1 MSGAQLTTPAMVL
14 SALKAAAAWNA
25 SCVNLNCTSD
35 GCTPAL
41 ISAFRMKKCDGEFCA
56 RTTVLPRR
64 SAIVL
69 IVSRTTMPSPPFD
82 QSTCW

>member
-1 MSGAQLTTPAMVL
+1 MSGAQLTTPASRL
-14 SALKAAAAWNA
+14 SALNAAAAWNA
-25 SCVNLNCTSD
+25 SWVNLKSTSA

-41 ISAFRMKKCDGEFCA
+41 ISAFSTKKCDGEFCA
-56 RTTVLPRR
+56 STTVLPRR

-69 IVSRTTMPSPPFD
+69 IASRTTMPSPPLD

>member
-1 MSGAQLTTPAMVL
+1 MSGAQLTTPAMLL
-14 SALKAAAAWNA
+14 SALNAAAAWNA
-25 SCVNLNCTSD
+25 SCVNLNFTSA

-41 ISAFRMKKCDGEFCA
+41 ISAFSMKKCDGEFCA
-56 RTTVLPRR
+56 STTVFPRR

-69 IVSRTTMPSPPFD
+69 IASRTTMPSPPFD